1 VTGENIMHIYFKS
14 FAAVVALC
22 TPAAL
27 IEVAT
32 AADASDTTE
41 MNSAMTDQDFLMTAA
56 ASDEFERRSGEIAQ
70 RRGQREE
77 VRAFGQQL
85 IEDHTRSTEMLT
97 AAGQAAGLPAPAP
110 VLHPGLQRKLQE
122 LEGVAAEL
130 FDQVFLQT
138 QAEAHVDARQLM
150 RTCIHVCNAEPLRDT
165 AGEIVSVIQMHLS
178 HTLHAQR
185 EFQEGST

>member
-1 VTGENIMHIYFKS
+1 MIMMHTCFKS
-14 FAAVVALC
+14 LAAMAALC
-22 TPAAL
+22 IPSAL
-27 IEVAT
+27 IDVAT
-32 AADASDTTE
+32 AADTSSPAE

-77 VRAFGQQL
+77 VREFGQQL
-85 IEDHTRSTEMLT
+85 IEDHTRSTQMLT
-97 AAGQAAGLPAPAP
+97 AAAQAAGLAAPAP

-122 LEGVAAEL
+122 LESVPAEL

-150 RTCIHVCNAEPLRDT
+150 RTCIEVCDAEPLRAT

-185 EFQEGST
+185 EFQEEST